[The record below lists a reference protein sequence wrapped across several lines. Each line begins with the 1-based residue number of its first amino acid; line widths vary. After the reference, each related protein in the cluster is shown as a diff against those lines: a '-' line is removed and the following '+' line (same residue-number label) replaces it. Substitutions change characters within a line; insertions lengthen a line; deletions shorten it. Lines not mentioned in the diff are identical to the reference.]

1 MKPVIM
7 TIDDEPHVLNA
18 IERDLRNRYHKE
30 YRIMKAGSGTEA
42 LEITEQLKQG
52 NKPIALFLVD
62 QRMPGKSGI
71 EFLEE
76 AIRLYPEARK
86 VLLTA
91 YADTDAAIA
100 SINTVALDYYLLKP
114 WDPPEQHLYPVLDDL
129 LSDWLATAA
138 VPYDGIRV
146 AGTQWSASSHTVK
159 DFLTRNQIPYQWL
172 DVEKD
177 AQSRALV
184 ETIGVEGS
192 QLPVVFFPDG
202 GHLINPNSGALAE
215 KVGLRTKAQLPFYE
229 LVVVGGGPAG
239 LAAAMY
245 GASEGVHTV
254 MIEKE
259 APGGQAGTSARI
271 ENYLGFPQGISGADL
286 ARRATVQAKRLGAEI
301 LTPQEVVKVR
311 VEDPYRIVTLG
322 DGSEISCHGLLIATG
337 MTVKQLD
344 VEGLDRFIGASVY
357 YGAAMTEAESCRGGH
372 AVVVGGANSAGQGA
386 AFLSRFANKVT
397 MLIRADT
404 MKASMSTYLVEQIQ
418 SIKNIEVRLQSEM
431 SAVHGKDRLE
441 AIAIRNI
448 ETGETDDVPAD
459 GVFLYI
465 GAVPNTELVADI
477 VERSEDGFVLT
488 GPDLFRDGRRPRNW
502 KLKRD
507 PYLMETSV
515 PGIFAAGDVRYNA
528 VRRVASSVGQGSV
541 VVFFVQ
547 RYLETV

>member
-1 MKPVIM
+1 MKPVIL

-18 IERDLRNRYHKE
+18 IERDLRDRYHKD

-42 LEITEQLKQG
+42 LEITQQLKQS

-76 AIRLYPEARK
+76 AIRLYPNARK

-100 SINTVALDYYLLKP
+100 SINTVDLDYYLLKP
-114 WDPPEQHLYPVLDDL
+114 WDPPDQHLYPVLDDL
-129 LSDWLATAA
+129 LSDWRATAP
-138 VPYDGIRV
+138 VLYDGIRV

-177 AQSRALV
+177 TQSKALV
-184 ETIGVEGS
+184 EAIGVEGS

-202 GHLINPNSGALAE
+202 SHLINPDSGTLAE

-311 VEDPYRIVTLG
+311 VEDPYRFVTLG

-337 MTVKQLD
+337 MTVRKLD

-386 AFLSRFANKVT
+386 VFLSRFASKVT
-397 MLIRADT
+397 MLIRADA
-404 MKASMSTYLVEQIQ
+404 MDVSMSTYLVEQIQ
-418 SIKNIEVRLQSEM
+418 NIKNIEVRLQSEM
-431 SAVHGKDRLE
+431 SAVHGEDHLE
-441 AIAIRNI
+441 AITIRNVQ
-448 ETGETDDVPAD
+448 TGEAEEVPAS

-465 GAVPNTELVADI
+465 GAVPNTELVADT
-477 VERSEDGFVLT
+477 VERSDDGFILT
-488 GPDLFRDGRRPRNW
+488 GPDLFRNGRRPKNW
-502 KLKRD
+502 MLKRD

>member
-1 MKPVIM
+1 MKPVIL

-18 IERDLRNRYHKE
+18 IERDLRDRYHKD

-42 LEITEQLKQG
+42 LEITQQLKQS

-76 AIRLYPEARK
+76 AIRLYPNARK

-100 SINTVALDYYLLKP
+100 SINTVDLDYYLLKP
-114 WDPPEQHLYPVLDDL
+114 WDPPDQHLYPVLDDL
-129 LSDWLATAA
+129 LSDWRATAP
-138 VPYDGIRV
+138 VLYDGIRV

-177 AQSRALV
+177 TQSKALV
-184 ETIGVEGS
+184 EAIGVEGS

-202 GHLINPNSGALAE
+202 SHLINPDSGTLAE

-311 VEDPYRIVTLG
+311 VEDPYRFVTLG

-337 MTVKQLD
+337 MTVRKLD

-386 AFLSRFANKVT
+386 VFLSRFASKVT
-397 MLIRADT
+397 MLIRADA
-404 MKASMSTYLVEQIQ
+404 MDVSMSTYLVEQIQ
-418 SIKNIEVRLQSEM
+418 NIKNIEVRLQSEM
-431 SAVHGKDRLE
+431 SAVHGSDHLE
-441 AIAIRNI
+441 AITIRNVQ
-448 ETGETDDVPAD
+448 TGEAEEVPAS

-465 GAVPNTELVADI
+465 GAVPNTELVADT
-477 VERSEDGFVLT
+477 VERSDDGFILT
-488 GPDLFRDGRRPRNW
+488 GPDLFRNGRRPKNW
-502 KLKRD
+502 MLKRD